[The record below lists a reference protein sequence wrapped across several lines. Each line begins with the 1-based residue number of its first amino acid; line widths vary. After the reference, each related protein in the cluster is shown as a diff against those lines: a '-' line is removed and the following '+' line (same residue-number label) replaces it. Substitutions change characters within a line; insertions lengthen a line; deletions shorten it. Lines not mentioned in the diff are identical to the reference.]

1 MNEKGEARRLEIKLT
16 NRNSASKRLM
26 KHIRYSLGKNERVK

>member
-16 NRNSASKRLM
+16 NPNSASKRLM
-26 KHIRYSLGKNERVK
+26 KHIQYSLGKNERVK